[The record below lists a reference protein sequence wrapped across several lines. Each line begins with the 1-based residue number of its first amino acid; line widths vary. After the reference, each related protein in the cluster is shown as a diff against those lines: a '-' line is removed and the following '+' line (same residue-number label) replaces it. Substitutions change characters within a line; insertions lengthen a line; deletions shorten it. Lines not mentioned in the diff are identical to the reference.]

1 MRKGRFSRSLSLCQT
16 CACRSH
22 SSTHLDSFVHCHDV
36 VKVESDLYL
45 CDGFAHVKY
54 LFLTRDGGCQLPER
68 RVRFTISHASQPRGV
83 PHSRKVETQPEE
95 NYSAESDQLEHLRWI
110 LDLSP
115 SFCCRRYF
123 YFCLHHPTLP
133 PSDPHHLAVP
143 ATLLLCTIY
152 DRIRHIAY
160 RHIISI
166 SILSISLSTGRTSRA
181 PSLPFA
187 WPKITKQRGKQH
199 SPKPTCTH
207 TQTHQTTPTRST
219 PHSP

>member
-1 MRKGRFSRSLSLCQT
+1 MPTAAAKGPIHNFTCKPTARRSAQPKSGDPARRELFGRIRSAGASEVDSGPFS
-16 CACRSH
+16 
-22 SSTHLDSFVHCHDV
+22 F
-36 VKVESDLYL
+36 
-45 CDGFAHVKY
+45 
-54 LFLTRDGGCQLPER
+54 FLL
-68 RVRFTISHASQPRGV
+68 
-83 PHSRKVETQPEE
+83 
-95 NYSAESDQLEHLRWI
+95 
-110 LDLSP
+110 
-115 SFCCRRYF
+115 YF
-123 YFCLHHPTLP
+123 YFFCLHHPTLP

-152 DRIRHIAY
+152 DRIRHIAS

>member
-1 MRKGRFSRSLSLCQT
+1 MPTAAAKGPIHNFTCKPTARRSAQPKSGDPARRELFGRIRSAGASEVDSGPFS
-16 CACRSH
+16 
-22 SSTHLDSFVHCHDV
+22 F
-36 VKVESDLYL
+36 
-45 CDGFAHVKY
+45 
-54 LFLTRDGGCQLPER
+54 FLL
-68 RVRFTISHASQPRGV
+68 
-83 PHSRKVETQPEE
+83 
-95 NYSAESDQLEHLRWI
+95 
-110 LDLSP
+110 
-115 SFCCRRYF
+115 YF

-133 PSDPHHLAVP
+133 PSDPHLLAVP

-207 TQTHQTTPTRST
+207 THRHTKQHPRVQHQ
-219 PHSP
+219 HSP